1 MPEVDELGQK
11 IDHQSDDLDQAE
23 RSVETKKKI
32 SSPPLNLLFNP
43 SLIIK
48 KDIWQIDIVSLLHM
62 LVKLIDDSDRRD
74 LRLCGVAAL
83 TSSMIHRLKVESIF
97 RLEKVAMQ
105 RKRVD
110 EIPLSMPIVELKP
123 MEIPYRFEPTYPVSL
138 EDLVGLL
145 ESILVRLNSPKPVKK
160 SLELNSLDTFNFDQY
175 FIKIE
180 QILQE
185 REQIILDIVNADGT
199 ILFSALSAK
208 LTRIEVARYFL
219 AVLYLATKG
228 KVEIQQIVNLDD
240 SEKGDE
246 DIVISR
252 LGST

>member
-1 MPEVDELGQK
+1 
-11 IDHQSDDLDQAE
+11 
-23 RSVETKKKI
+23 
-32 SSPPLNLLFNP
+32 
-43 SLIIK
+43 
-48 KDIWQIDIVSLLHM
+48 M

-145 ESILVRLNSPKPVKK
+145 ESILIRLNSPKPVKK
-160 SLELNSLDTFNFDQY
+160 SLELDSLDTFNFDQY

-199 ILFSALSAK
+199 IHFSALSAK
-208 LTRIEVARYFL
+208 LTPIEVARYFL

>member
-1 MPEVDELGQK
+1 MPVAEERGHNT
-11 IDHQSDDLDQAE
+11 DHQLDDVHQSETNA
-23 RSVETKKKI
+23 ETKKKI

-48 KDIWQIDIVSLLHM
+48 KDIWQIDIVSLLQM
-62 LVKLIDDSDRRD
+62 LVKLIDDSDKRD

-83 TSSMIHRLKVESIF
+83 TSSLIHRLKVESIF

-105 RKRVD
+105 RKRPD

-138 EDLVGLL
+138 EDLLGLL
-145 ESILVRLNSPKPVKK
+145 ENILVRLNSPKPVKA

-199 ILFSALSAK
+199 VLFSSVSAK
-208 LTRIEVARYFL
+208 MTRIEVARYFL
-219 AVLYLATKG
+219 AVLYLAMKG
-228 KVEIQQIVNLDD
+228 KVEIQQVVNLDD
-240 SEKGDE
+240 KEKAE
-246 DIVISR
+246 DIIISR
-252 LGST
+252 LGNT

>member
-1 MPEVDELGQK
+1 
-11 IDHQSDDLDQAE
+11 
-23 RSVETKKKI
+23 
-32 SSPPLNLLFNP
+32 
-43 SLIIK
+43 
-48 KDIWQIDIVSLLHM
+48 M
-62 LVKLIDDSDRRD
+62 LVKLIDDSDKRD

-83 TSSMIHRLKVESIF
+83 TSSLIHRLKVESIF

-105 RKRVD
+105 RKGPD

-123 MEIPYRFEPTYPVSL
+123 IEIPYRFEPTYPVNL
-138 EDLVGLL
+138 EDLLGLL
-145 ESILVRLNSPKPVKK
+145 ENILVRLNSPKQVKA

-208 LTRIEVARYFL
+208 MSRVEVARYFL
-219 AVLYLATKG
+219 AVLYLGMKG
-228 KVEIQQIVNLDD
+228 KVEIQQIVKLDD
-240 SEKGDE
+240 KEKAE
-246 DIVISR
+246 DIIISR
-252 LGST
+252 LGNT

>member
-1 MPEVDELGQK
+1 MPEADELGQN
-11 IDHQSDDLDQAE
+11 IDHKSDDLDQAE
-23 RSVETKKKI
+23 RSVQTKKKI
-32 SSPPLNLLFNP
+32 STPPLNLLFNP

-83 TSSMIHRLKVESIF
+83 TSSLIHRLKVESIF

-105 RKRVD
+105 RKRPD

-123 MEIPYRFEPTYPVSL
+123 IEIPYRFEPTYPVSL
-138 EDLVGLL
+138 EDLLGLL
-145 ESILVRLNSPKPVKK
+145 ENILVRLNSPKPVKA

-199 ILFSALSAK
+199 ILFSSLSAK
-208 LTRIEVARYFL
+208 MTRIEVARYFL
-219 AVLYLATKG
+219 AVLYLAMKE
-228 KVEIQQIVNLDD
+228 KVEIRQIVKLDD
-240 SEKGDE
+240 KEKAE
-246 DIVISR
+246 DIIISR
-252 LGST
+252 L

>member
-1 MPEVDELGQK
+1 MPEAEEHSHNINHKSDNLV
-11 IDHQSDDLDQAE
+11 QSE
-23 RSVETKKKI
+23 TSTETKKRI

-62 LVKLIDDSDRRD
+62 LVKLIDDSDKRD

-83 TSSMIHRLKVESIF
+83 TSSLIHRLKVESIF

-105 RKRVD
+105 RKGPD

-123 MEIPYRFEPTYPVSL
+123 IEIPYRFEPTYPVNL
-138 EDLVGLL
+138 EDLLGLL
-145 ESILVRLNSPKPVKK
+145 ENILVRLNSPKQVKA

-208 LTRIEVARYFL
+208 MSRVEVARYFL
-219 AVLYLATKG
+219 AVLYLGMKG
-228 KVEIQQIVNLDD
+228 KVEIQQIVKLDD
-240 SEKGDE
+240 KEKAE
-246 DIVISR
+246 DIIISR
-252 LGST
+252 LGNT